1 MSTLFESLGGRKNT
15 LVLFAL
21 GSITLMTAL
30 GHLPVDQFIESLT
43 WLLAIGVGGHALVGA
58 AGKLGDKK
66 KK

>member
-1 MSTLFESLGGRKNT
+1 
-15 LVLFAL
+15 
-21 GSITLMTAL
+21 MTAL